1 MQTKTTSLTINP
13 IIEHHLKQNPIAQG
27 IIGIQLPGMAS
38 VTSIN
43 SVVSELF
50 YQSDIQVVIIPP
62 PLVDIFSSYIDKDV
76 KSIGGRVQR
85 DRLDGIRYNRVYV
98 ALYWDD
104 LGSLNAHHHDIFFNF
119 EEHKV
124 LGGYRVTISDNRD
137 VGADQVFGTETTVS
151 GDKLVIASQMKTTV
165 DALASQS
172 QENSADVLFSHKS
185 LMLRKPSDWWIE
197 FPENTDQKLM
207 TVNVLKYIQDNEAMF
222 ARVIRQVK
230 DRIVDGTFGMGIILD
245 FPEYPNVKAT
255 MEDGAR
261 GKFVVIKVGMVGFYF
276 STERTMFLDW
286 HALMI
291 DQLDELAGE

>member
-1 MQTKTTSLTINP
+1 MQTKTISLTINP

-62 PLVDIFSSYIDKDV
+62 PLVDVFSSYIDKDV

-124 LGGYRVTISDNRD
+124 LGGYRVSISDNRD
-137 VGADQVFGTETTVS
+137 VGVDQVFGTETTVS

>member
-62 PLVDIFSSYIDKDV
+62 PLVDVFSSYIDKDV

-104 LGSLNAHHHDIFFNF
+104 LGSLNSQHHDIFFNF

-124 LGGYRVTISDNRD
+124 LGGYQVSISDNREFGDD
-137 VGADQVFGTETTVS
+137 VV
-151 GDKLVIASQMKTTV
+151 KL
-165 DALASQS
+165 
-172 QENSADVLFSHKS
+172 
-185 LMLRKPSDWWIE
+185 IE
-197 FPENTDQKLM
+197 D
-207 TVNVLKYIQDNEAMF
+207 
-222 ARVIRQVK
+222 
-230 DRIVDGTFGMGIILD
+230 
-245 FPEYPNVKAT
+245 
-255 MEDGAR
+255 
-261 GKFVVIKVGMVGFYF
+261 
-276 STERTMFLDW
+276 
-286 HALMI
+286 
-291 DQLDELAGE
+291 

>member
-1 MQTKTTSLTINP
+1 MQTKTISLTINP
-13 IIEHHLKQNPIAQG
+13 IIEHHLKQSPIAQG

-62 PLVDIFSSYIDKDV
+62 PLVDVFSSYIDKDV

-85 DRLDGIRYNRVYV
+85 DRLDGIRYNRVYI

-137 VGADQVFGTETTVS
+137 VGVDQVFGTETTVS

-197 FPENTDQKLM
+197 FPENTDQKLI

-286 HALMI
+286 HTLMI